1 MMKKGYNITRQKS
14 DKMISNDC
22 VNISYG
28 YVPEGAFKYLIQK
41 SAYKNIFEN
50 HSINDDVALLTRDKN
65 DYLYFMEIVKKE
77 KFRSVSDSDLDVESE
92 INFIFVNHDY
102 RLELTNILEGDLAGL
117 YLISLSNLT
126 DLRRIVELKENT
138 KNGKLIHPFGKYV
151 GQRKEI
157 ITSGN

>member
-1 MMKKGYNITRQKS
+1 VSPFVGAQTISYNDLKDMCDKDEFEVEEMMMKKGYNITRQKS
-14 DKMISNDC
+14 DKMISNDY

-102 RLELTNILEGDLAGL
+102 RLELTNIL
-117 YLISLSNLT
+117 
-126 DLRRIVELKENT
+126 
-138 KNGKLIHPFGKYV
+138 
-151 GQRKEI
+151 
-157 ITSGN
+157 